1 MAENKDQ
8 GSAGGPDTPEAPK
21 ALLVERTD
29 FEAKSHQE
37 LWGMVQGMKGDS
49 ADGLAK
55 KLAKASTAIT
65 KIGDDLKLHMSRVVW
80 QGEGAKAFTDWGH
93 DAAMATLELGKYSQD
108 ASGWLASVSHAI
120 TQAKSAV
127 PAYDP
132 ALKQQAT
139 DTHNEFIAAHHDPDS
154 QQEARDAST
163 KLAGLNQKMEG
174 QRQDAIREL
183 KRLSDV
189 YVQSGEQ
196 VAALRP
202 PVFPPP
208 PAAFVPED
216 DGRQGMQHVQGAQTS
231 SARGS
236 RTSAAQTGGHFS
248 APSATTSN
256 TRTAPHTVAPIGL
269 PTPTHVS
276 ERPVGTNIDG
286 VNTLPPP
293 THVAPAGPVVTPTPS
308 PVGKPD
314 VGPMPPIGIP
324 PTFTGSGKNGLPQPG
339 VLGGRQATGGLRGPS
354 LPGRSTVGGL
364 PPSALPRET
373 GIVGGRPVPPGQGRP
388 TSGIPR
394 STVIGEEGRQGIPGT
409 QGSAQGRPPMAHG
422 PGGHMGGGG
431 GSRAG
436 FSGGR
441 RLAGEPGGIVGG
453 RPTEP
458 GARSGRPFTE
468 GGSGLVRNGAAEGE
482 PRAGRSAGRGMIPP
496 GMHGAAG
503 RRDEREGERPDYL
516 TEDEETWQQSDR
528 RIVPPVID

>member
-8 GSAGGPDTPEAPK
+8 GGGDAPGEAPK

-29 FEAKSHQE
+29 FETKSHQE
-37 LWGMVQGMKGDS
+37 MWAMVQGMKGDS

-55 KLAKASTAIT
+55 KLTKASTTIT

-208 PAAFVPED
+208 PAAFVPPD
-216 DGRQGMQHVQGAQTS
+216 YDRQGMQYVQGGQTS
-231 SARGS
+231 SARGG
-236 RTSAAQTGGHFS
+236 RTSTAQTGGHLS
-248 APSATTSN
+248 TPSATTRS
-256 TRTAPHTVAPIGL
+256 TLATPHTVTPAGL
-269 PTPTHVS
+269 TTTPTHVPDH
-276 ERPVGTNIDG
+276 PVGTAIDG
-286 VNTLPPP
+286 VKTLPPP
-293 THVAPAGPVVTPTPS
+293 AHVAPTGPVTTPAPPT
-308 PVGKPD
+308 VGRPD

-324 PTFTGSGKNGLPQPG
+324 PTFTGGGKNGLPEPG
-339 VLGGRQATGGLRGPS
+339 VPGGRQATTGGLRGPA

-364 PPSALPRET
+364 PPSAPRET

-394 STVIGEEGRQGIPGT
+394 STVIGEEGRPGP
-409 QGSAQGRPPMAHG
+409 QGSTQGRPPMAHG

-431 GSRAG
+431 GSRSG

-482 PRAGRSAGRGMIPP
+482 PRAGRSGGRGMIPP